1 MTDVQEGNAKAASFN
16 QGNFMAISGSQWLR
30 SPEGHLVLNADSGMP
45 TSDGLVTHEIGNR
58 EPKMFGGL
66 NNEFQYKKCNLS
78 FLMEYRIGGK
88 IYNRMRYYMTNNRK

>member
-16 QGNFMAISGSQWLR
+16 QGHFMAISGSKWLR
-30 SPEGHLVLNADSGMP
+30 SPEGHLVLNPDSGMP

-66 NNEFQYKKCNLS
+66 NNEFQYKNWILS
-78 FLMEYRIGGK
+78 FLLDYRFGEFV
-88 IYNRMRYYMTNNRK
+88 MTSARIDYRVY